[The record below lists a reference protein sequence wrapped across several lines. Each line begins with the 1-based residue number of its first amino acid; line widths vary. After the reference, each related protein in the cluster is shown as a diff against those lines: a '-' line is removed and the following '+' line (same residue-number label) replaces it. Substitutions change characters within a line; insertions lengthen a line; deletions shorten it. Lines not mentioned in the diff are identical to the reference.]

1 MPSRLNHELSVWQSA
16 ARVDNVR
23 PNFLPES
30 LMIQGALKRR
40 IKWLLLAIILLID
53 QAAFAQEMGLRAVYN
68 ALSGV
73 MAPIWVAQDAGLF
86 VKHGYWSPRNGI
98 GHREGE
104 TVRHRYG
111 GCA

>member
-1 MPSRLNHELSVWQSA
+1 MQSVWQSA
-16 ARVDNVR
+16 AWIDNVR

-40 IKWLLLAIILLID
+40 IKWLLLAIILLTD
-53 QAAFAQEMGLRAVYN
+53 QAAFAQEMSLRAVYN

-86 VKHGYWSPRNGI
+86 VKHGV
-98 GHREGE
+98 
-104 TVRHRYG
+104 TVDLKYLAATRSDEHTSELQ
-111 GCA
+111 